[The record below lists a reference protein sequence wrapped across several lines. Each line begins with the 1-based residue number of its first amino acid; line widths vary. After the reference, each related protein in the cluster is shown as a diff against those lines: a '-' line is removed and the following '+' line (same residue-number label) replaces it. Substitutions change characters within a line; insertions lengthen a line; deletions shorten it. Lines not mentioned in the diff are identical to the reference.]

1 MTGAQIIPFATS
13 AEQAWDSYMALVA
26 EARADPRLLLDAEH
40 RERRAQAHR
49 TFSALFCRE
58 CEQIDRARERR
69 A

>member
-26 EARADPRLLLDAEH
+26 ETRANPALLLDEGH
-40 RERRAQAHR
+40 RDRRAQAHR